1 VAISALAGK
10 PATKEM
16 LVDLAW
22 LERDYYE
29 HKPEVGN
36 PAERVS
42 FGTSGHRRSSLRGSF
57 TEAHIVAAE
66 AGPWRDL
73 SVSTD
78 FEVGGGSKVY
88 AWSEDE
94 SHESI

>member
-36 PAERVS
+36 PAERVRS
-42 FGTSGHRRSSLRGSF
+42 FPRGRLSSATLHNFHARQFVVRPDGNGPASIV
-57 TEAHIVAAE
+57 EVAAR
-66 AGPWRDL
+66 P
-73 SVSTD
+73 
-78 FEVGGGSKVY
+78 
-88 AWSEDE
+88 
-94 SHESI
+94 